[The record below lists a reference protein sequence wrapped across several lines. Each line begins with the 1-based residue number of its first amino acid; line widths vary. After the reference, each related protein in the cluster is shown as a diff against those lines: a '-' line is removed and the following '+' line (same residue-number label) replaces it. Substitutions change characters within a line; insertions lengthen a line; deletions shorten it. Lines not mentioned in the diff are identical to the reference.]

1 MIHPPSN
8 GNRAGIIFPV
18 PAIPVYRVLFSVPD
32 ISSNTPFM
40 EILYIAKII
49 PPVKK
54 ISENGGSPDDNIRIN
69 GIITTKNTLP

>member
-1 MIHPPSN
+1 MIHPPNN
-8 GNRAGIIFPV
+8 GNKAGIIFPV

-40 EILYIAKII
+40 EILYIEKIR

-54 ISENGGSPDDNIRIN
+54 ISGNGGTPGDNN
-69 GIITTKNTLP
+69 SMKGSDTANNTLP